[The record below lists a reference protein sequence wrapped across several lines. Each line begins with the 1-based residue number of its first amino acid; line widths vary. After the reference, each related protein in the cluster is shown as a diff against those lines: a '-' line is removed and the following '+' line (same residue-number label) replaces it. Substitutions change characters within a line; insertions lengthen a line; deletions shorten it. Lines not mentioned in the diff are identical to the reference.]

1 MLGPAHTGFDT
12 HPGLDMIVFGD
23 PPATGRTAPPR
34 TPAPDE
40 PEPTRPAPRTE
51 QKHARRRQERNR
63 NWLRNNLNGIRPPE
77 PDDAPPP
84 Y

>member
-1 MLGPAHTGFDT
+1 T

-23 PPATGRTAPPR
+23 PPATGKNHPP
-34 TPAPDE
+34 E

-63 NWLRNNLNGIRPPE
+63 NRLRNALNGVAPPE

-84 Y
+84 F